1 MIVRV
6 TVIAVME
13 LVIVLLD
20 GKEMIVTNA
29 LVLLIVPDMGFVT
42 MAPVIVLMDGE
53 ARIAHKE

>member
-1 MIVRV
+1 MTVRV

-20 GKEMIVTNA
+20 GKGMIVTNA
-29 LVLLIVPDMGFVT
+29 HVLLIVPDMGFVT
-42 MAPVIVLMDGE
+42 MVRVIVLMDGE

>member
-29 LVLLIVPDMGFVT
+29 LVLLIVLDMAFVT
-42 MAPVIVLMDGE
+42 MVPVIVLMDGE
-53 ARIAHKE
+53 VRIAHKE